1 MKMKKAELEQYAT
14 PTLPKSRREA
24 VYRTQSVQYI
34 LRSEYSPDRNTLIVA
49 FYGRES
55 AANGFSLPVG
65 VLYLREDEYLT
76 KTTKGSEVK
85 WRECRLHRALEM
97 GYSTESVC
105 LTQIDQKRI
114 LAFLKRWSDFP
125 QYYEENQDKPIED
138 LLEQFQT
145 DILARRLKKTKER
158 RAAKVDLRMAEV
170 PRRLPKSFSRWADE
184 TPLLH
189 SRYVY
194 YQYLKKNL
202 ASCFCTHCQQEFLM
216 KKGKAKPFPAH
227 KKEGRCPHCGSAVIF
242 KVISRTRSFE
252 DHENAAVMQRTKKG
266 EAVVRF
272 FSLWRH
278 FDKPC
283 SLPRTGY
290 YENGR
295 LFLSPKGEIT
305 GEYKYGH
312 SASMGRYGWYPV
324 KDQLA
329 GRKEEIDFHINLGMF
344 HCYEN
349 LWFEKRYLFPA
360 NLHAMLKRLNLS
372 FDLKR
377 VFRAGKVDVTSYLLR
392 SFKYPFAPSLYRI
405 GLEQVGRDLLAEYF
419 DPTSGITSGPL
430 HKQLGISKKELGW
443 VRESGWGMQEIGFMA
458 TLRDPTIQKDEV
470 RWFVEHKIAVEAIRP
485 FRQLTTYHRMIRYT
499 EEQKQRLGVHYA
511 YSSIPRVIKQWQ
523 DYLEMCKKLDYDQK
537 QDRVL
542 FPRDL
547 QEEHDKLVQLIQ
559 VRENAEA
566 DQKIQELY
574 PGLKQRYLYEEAGYL
589 IRPPRNFEDFVKEG
603 ASLTHCVCAAG
614 YYKGHIAGDH
624 LIFFVRGLA
633 DAEKPLYTLE
643 YDVKRQKV
651 LQLRGHHNRAAPP
664 EVKAFV
670 DRWIKEKC
678 LMGGKKQAV

>member
-1 MKMKKAELEQYAT
+1 MKKAELEQYAT

-125 QYYEENQDKPIED
+125 QYYEENQEKPIED

-227 KKEGRCPHCGSAVIF
+227 KKEGRCPHCGSALIF

-349 LWFEKRYLFPA
+349 LWFEKRYMFPA
-360 NLHAMLKRLNLS
+360 NLHPMLKRLNLS

-377 VFRAGKVDVTSYLLR
+377 VFRSGKVDVTSYLLR
-392 SFKYPFAPSLYRI
+392 SFRYPFAPSLHRI
-405 GLEQVGRDLLAEYF
+405 GLEQVGRGLLAEYF
-419 DPTSGITSGPL
+419 DSTSGITSGPL

-458 TLRDPTIQKDEV
+458 ALRDPAIQKDEV
-470 RWFVEHKIAVEAIRP
+470 QWFVEHKIAVEAIRP

-523 DYLEMCKKLDYDQK
+523 DYLKMCEKLDYDRK

-547 QEEHDKLVQLIQ
+547 GEEHDKLVQLIQ

-651 LQLRGHHNRAAPP
+651 LQLRGHHNRTAPP

-670 DRWIKEKC
+670 DRWIKQRCQKD
-678 LMGGKKQAV
+678 LRKQAV